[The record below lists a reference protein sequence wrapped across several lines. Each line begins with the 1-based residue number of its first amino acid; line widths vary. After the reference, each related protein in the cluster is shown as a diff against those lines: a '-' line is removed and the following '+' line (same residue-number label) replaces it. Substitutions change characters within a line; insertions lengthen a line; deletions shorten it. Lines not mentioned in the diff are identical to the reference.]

1 MNKAPSKRTPSRRW
15 ASFLAKYRP
24 DAFPKEPRTVKTR
37 LRGKIRSPCIQNELV
52 LARYALHAFKMPRK
66 MPLGNTPREYLAI
79 KRPFCRPISL
89 NHAWRADLATPSLS
103 GAPAGQISTCSAIS
117 TGRISPPPSLSG
129 ASAGQTPTRLATSTG
144 RIPPCP
150 SASARRILP
159 CSMAPA
165 RRILPRDSSRCE
177 NLATFCGERFDGHSR
192 QPPCGVGC
200 SSLCAKT

>member
-1 MNKAPSKRTPSRRW
+1 
-15 ASFLAKYRP
+15 
-24 DAFPKEPRTVKTR
+24 
-37 LRGKIRSPCIQNELV
+37 
-52 LARYALHAFKMPRK
+52 MPRK

-79 KRPFCRPISL
+79 KRPFCRPNPL
-89 NHAWRADLATPSLS
+89 NHAWRADLATPPS
-103 GAPAGQISTCSAIS
+103 GTPAGQISTCSA
-117 TGRISPPPSLSG
+117 TPTERILPHSGGGDDSRWAILAALDGCCRANLAIPG

-192 QPPCGVGC
+192 QPPCGAGC

>member
-1 MNKAPSKRTPSRRW
+1 MHGEQILP
-15 ASFLAKYRP
+15 
-24 DAFPKEPRTVKTR
+24 
-37 LRGKIRSPCIQNELV
+37 
-52 LARYALHAFKMPRK
+52 
-66 MPLGNTPREYLAI
+66 PLP
-79 KRPFCRPISL
+79 
-89 NHAWRADLATPSLS
+89 LS
-103 GAPAGQISTCSAIS
+103 GAPAGQISTCSATP
-117 TGRISPPPSLSG
+117 TGRILPPPPGGERLPLDESCRTRGGATPAERFLPHSMAAVARILPPWE

-150 SASARRILP
+150 SASVRRILS

-192 QPPCGVGC
+192 QPPCRAGC

>member
-1 MNKAPSKRTPSRRW
+1 MHSQQILPP
-15 ASFLAKYRP
+15 P
-24 DAFPKEPRTVKTR
+24 P
-37 LRGKIRSPCIQNELV
+37 
-52 LARYALHAFKMPRK
+52 
-66 MPLGNTPREYLAI
+66 
-79 KRPFCRPISL
+79 
-89 NHAWRADLATPSLS
+89 LS

-117 TGRISPPPSLSG
+117 TKQILPPPPGGATPAGRILPHSGGSCWAILAALDGCCRANLAIPG

-159 CSMAPA
+159 CSIAPA

-192 QPPCGVGC
+192 QPPCGAGC

>member
-1 MNKAPSKRTPSRRW
+1 MPSKPLKSCMASRSCHPSPSRGLLLGKSRH
-15 ASFLAKYRP
+15 AQRLPLDESCHP
-24 DAFPKEPRTVKTR
+24 PR
-37 LRGKIRSPCIQNELV
+37 G
-52 LARYALHAFKMPRK
+52 
-66 MPLGNTPREYLAI
+66 G
-79 KRPFCRPISL
+79 
-89 NHAWRADLATPSLS
+89 ATP
-103 GAPAGQISTCSAIS
+103 
-117 TGRISPPPSLSG
+117 TGRILPHSGGATPAERFLPHSMAAVARILPPWE

-150 SASARRILP
+150 SASVRRILS

-192 QPPCGVGC
+192 QPPCRAGC

>member
-1 MNKAPSKRTPSRRW
+1 
-15 ASFLAKYRP
+15 
-24 DAFPKEPRTVKTR
+24 
-37 LRGKIRSPCIQNELV
+37 
-52 LARYALHAFKMPRK
+52 MPRK

-117 TGRISPPPSLSG
+117 TGRISPLLRGGERLPLGESCRTRWLLSRESCHPPSLSG

-144 RIPPCP
+144 RIPPCS

-192 QPPCGVGC
+192 QPPCGAGC

>member
-1 MNKAPSKRTPSRRW
+1 
-15 ASFLAKYRP
+15 
-24 DAFPKEPRTVKTR
+24 
-37 LRGKIRSPCIQNELV
+37 
-52 LARYALHAFKMPRK
+52 MPRK

-89 NHAWRADLATPSLS
+89 NHAWRADLATPSLGGS
-103 GAPAGQISTCSAIS
+103 CWANLDMLSDFHWTNLATPPGGGATPAG
-117 TGRISPPPSLSG
+117 RILPHSMAVIARILPPPSLSG

-192 QPPCGVGC
+192 QPPCGAGC

>member
-1 MNKAPSKRTPSRRW
+1 M
-15 ASFLAKYRP
+15 
-24 DAFPKEPRTVKTR
+24 
-37 LRGKIRSPCIQNELV
+37 
-52 LARYALHAFKMPRK
+52 ARYAFHAFKMPRK

-89 NHAWRADLATPSLS
+89 NHAWRADLATPLS
-103 GAPAGQISTCSAIS
+103 RGLLLGKSRHAQRFPLDESRHSSGGGGATPAG
-117 TGRISPPPSLSG
+117 RILPHSMAVIARILPPPPSLSG

-192 QPPCGVGC
+192 QPPCGAGC

>member
-1 MNKAPSKRTPSRRW
+1 MHGEQILPPPSGT
-15 ASFLAKYRP
+15 
-24 DAFPKEPRTVKTR
+24 
-37 LRGKIRSPCIQNELV
+37 
-52 LARYALHAFKMPRK
+52 
-66 MPLGNTPREYLAI
+66 
-79 KRPFCRPISL
+79 
-89 NHAWRADLATPSLS
+89 
-103 GAPAGQISTCSAIS
+103 PAGQISTCSATP
-117 TGRISPPPSLSG
+117 TGRILPPPPGGGATPTERILPHSGGGDSRWAILAALDGCCRANLAIPG
-129 ASAGQTPTRLATSTG
+129 ASAGQTPTRLATSAG

-192 QPPCGVGC
+192 QPPCGAGC